1 MLIGSYVLQFFGISL
16 PIVRVAGGLVV
27 LSAGWRLLHAGHG
40 DDGEP
45 RAAMVEA
52 WEREVGRRGF
62 YPLTF
67 PLTIGPGSISIAV
80 TLGARDAP
88 DRAARAMFLAADLT
102 SITLITVAV
111 YLSYRFASRLIAR
124 LGENGTNVF
133 LRLSAF
139 IMLCVGVAILW
150 SGVLGLIEPLR

>member
-1 MLIGSYVLQFFGISL
+1 
-16 PIVRVAGGLVV
+16 
-27 LSAGWRLLHAGHG
+27 
-40 DDGEP
+40 
-45 RAAMVEA
+45 
-52 WEREVGRRGF
+52 VGRRGF

-80 TLGARDAP
+80 TLGARDAADP
-88 DRAARAMFLAADLT
+88 AARAMFLAGDLT
-102 SITLITVAV
+102 SVTLITMAV

-124 LGENGTNVF
+124 LGETGTNVF